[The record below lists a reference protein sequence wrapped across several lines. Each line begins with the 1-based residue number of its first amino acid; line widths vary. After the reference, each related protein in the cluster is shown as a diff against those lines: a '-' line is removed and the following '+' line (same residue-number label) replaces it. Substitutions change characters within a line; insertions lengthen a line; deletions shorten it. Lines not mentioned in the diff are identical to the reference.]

1 MDRSDNQTGCI
12 RASAS
17 STTKGCLKVHVSRIG
32 EAIRATCSA
41 LGGIAAQC
49 LLLNPPFRV
58 ASGLVCD
65 VINTS
70 GIRFTLSG
78 LRWNGA
84 DNNAGVTKYNTL
96 ISSGD
101 WSLEEVEIEELL

>member
-1 MDRSDNQTGCI
+1 MSCI
-12 RASAS
+12 
-17 STTKGCLKVHVSRIG
+17 
-32 EAIRATCSA
+32 EAIGRI
-41 LGGIAAQC
+41 LGNIPQ
-49 LLLNPPFRV
+49 
-58 ASGLVCD
+58 ASGTITGVTCFVSGTIVCAIGSEA
-65 VINTS
+65 V
-70 GIRFTLSG
+70 IRFTLSG

>member
-1 MDRSDNQTGCI
+1 MSCI
-12 RASAS
+12 KAV
-17 STTKGCLKVHVSRIG
+17 GRI
-32 EAIRATCSA
+32 
-41 LGGIAAQC
+41 LGNIPQ
-49 LLLNPPFRV
+49 
-58 ASGLVCD
+58 ASGTITGVTCFVSGSVRGTTIKASGSIVCAIGSEA
-65 VINTS
+65 V
-70 GIRFTLSG
+70 IRFTLSG

>member
-1 MDRSDNQTGCI
+1 MSCI
-12 RASAS
+12 EVI
-17 STTKGCLKVHVSRIG
+17 GRI
-32 EAIRATCSA
+32 
-41 LGGIAAQC
+41 LGNIPQ
-49 LLLNPPFRV
+49 
-58 ASGLVCD
+58 ASGTIRGTTIKASGSIVCAIGSE
-65 VINTS
+65 VV
-70 GIRFTLSG
+70 IRFTLSG